1 MSVLP
6 TFLGGGVIDSD
17 YRGNICMILTN
28 FAACSIEIKTG
39 DRVAQIMLLKNE
51 EVSFAEVQDFDDRT
65 LRGTGGFGSTN
76 KRFFYL
82 AIKKM
87 SENLDF
93 IQFTLLGKENL
104 IKNLMAK
111 QVDLA
116 KFLSDGHDSQDTFLN
131 LHLMFL
137 ILIKHSNFYRTMTQR
152 IPNSILTEN
161 EFVDLV
167 ADELANYVGSHINN

>member
-28 FAACSIEIKTG
+28 FAACSNEIKIG
-39 DRVAQIMLLKNE
+39 DRVAQIMLLKHE
-51 EVSFAEVQDFDDRT
+51 EVSFDEVQDFDDRT

-87 SENLDF
+87 SDNLNF
-93 IQFTLLGKENL
+93 TQLTLLGKENL

-116 KFLSDGHDSQDTFLN
+116 KFLFDAHDGQDTFLN

-137 ILIKHSNFYRTMTQR
+137 IL
-152 IPNSILTEN
+152 
-161 EFVDLV
+161 
-167 ADELANYVGSHINN
+167 